1 MKLAER
7 ILGGQ
12 RWKRTESGWGILYV
26 AMFADSK
33 AWVLDSL
40 RGHMDNVSCV
50 IFNGRQQDL
59 IISNSEDHTI
69 RVWDMSRRASLQ
81 VRLYTF

>member
-1 MKLAER
+1 MLFSE
-7 ILGGQ
+7 LQ
-12 RWKRTESGWGILYV
+12 LP
-26 AMFADSK
+26 ADSK

-40 RGHMDNVSCV
+40 RGHMDNVSCA

-81 VRLYTF
+81 VR